1 MAAVAVDRLAAAV
14 GVPHKGLPDD
24 QAGNGL
30 GRQAK
35 VQQHGH
41 HPVQELRGLVIPEQV
56 GGELVGARR
65 FLDLGAGEH
74 GVHEGAWSGW
84 KEDIEATTV
93 GGVLDLARAS
103 RKASRN
109 STTQ

>member
-1 MAAVAVDRLAAAV
+1 MF
-14 GVPHKGLPDD
+14 PHDGLPDD
-24 QAGNGL
+24 QAGNGV

-41 HPVQELRGLVIPEQV
+41 HTVQEVHGLVIAEQV
-56 GGELVGARR
+56 RGELIGARR
-65 FLDLGAGEH
+65 HLGLGAGEH

-84 KEDIEATTV
+84 KEDIEATTI
-93 GGVLDLARAS
+93 GGVLDSARAG